1 MYSIKIISVALIGGM
16 HAKYTKEAGTFHK
29 ESIEVIDFLSHNVTL
44 GIFILN
50 YKVK

>member
-29 ESIEVIDFLSHNVTL
+29 ESIEVIDLSHNVTL
-44 GIFILN
+44 GNFILN